1 MVALPRMLRLSTGAC
16 LPVRDYWRVVW
27 AIVAKDA
34 IVEWRTRTAF
44 MSALVF
50 AVLVLSILYFARDPT
65 VVSSLDIAPG
75 ALWVTFTF
83 AAMVGLNRAFLLERE
98 NQAMDGMLLAPV
110 PRTAIFV
117 GKMSGNLLFV
127 GLVELISVPLF
138 VLFYNVS
145 LTSRLPHLLVVTAMA
160 TVAFVAVG
168 TLLSAMVVRTRFAE
182 LMLPVLLLPF
192 LIPPVVGAVQVTA
205 RILAERPVSEMMGW
219 IKLLAAFDITFC
231 VLAVLLF
238 EATLDE

>member
-1 MVALPRMLRLSTGAC
+1 M
-16 LPVRDYWRVVW
+16 RDYLGVVW
-27 AIVAKDA
+27 AIVVKDA
-34 IVEWRTRTAF
+34 TVEWRTKTAF
-44 MSALVF
+44 MSAVVF
-50 AVLVLSILYFARDPT
+50 AILVLSILYFARDPT
-65 VVSSLDIAPG
+65 AVSSLDIAPG

-83 AAMVGLNRAFLLERE
+83 AAMLGLNRAFLLERE
-98 NQAMDGMLLAPV
+98 NQAIDGMLLTPV

-127 GLVELISVPLF
+127 GFVQLISVPLF

-145 LTSRLPHLLVVTAMA
+145 LAGRLPQLLAVTAMA

-168 TLLSAMVVRTRFAE
+168 TLLSAMAVRTRFAE

-192 LIPPVVGAVQVTA
+192 LIPPVVGAVQLTA
-205 RILAERPVSEMMGW
+205 RILAARPASELMGW
-219 IKLLAAFDITFC
+219 LKLLAAFDIVFC
-231 VLAVLLF
+231 VLAILLY

>member
-1 MVALPRMLRLSTGAC
+1 
-16 LPVRDYWRVVW
+16 VVW
-27 AIVAKDA
+27 AIIAKDA
-34 IVEWRTRTAF
+34 MVEWRTKTAF
-44 MSALVF
+44 LSAMVF
-50 AVLVLSILYFARDPT
+50 AILVLSILFFARDPT
-65 VVSSLDIAPG
+65 AVSSLDVAPG

-98 NQAMDGMLLAPV
+98 NGAMDGMLLTPI

-117 GKMSGNLLFV
+117 GKMGGNLLFV
-127 GLVELISVPLF
+127 ALVEAISIPLF
-138 VLFYNVS
+138 ILFYNVS
-145 LTSRLPHLLVVTAMA
+145 LAGRLPQLILVTAMA

-192 LIPPVVGAVQVTA
+192 LIPPVVSAVQVTA
-205 RILAERPVSEMMGW
+205 RILAGRPLSEMMPW
-219 IKLLAAFDITFC
+219 LKLLAGFDIVFC
-231 VLAVLLF
+231 VLTVLLF

>member
-1 MVALPRMLRLSTGAC
+1 
-16 LPVRDYWRVVW
+16 VRDYARVVL
-27 AIVAKDA
+27 AIIGKDA
-34 IVEWRTRTAF
+34 IVEWRTKTAI

-50 AVLVLSILYFARDPT
+50 AVLVLAILYFARDPT
-65 VVSSLDIAPG
+65 AVSSLDIAPG

-83 AAMVGLNRAFLLERE
+83 AAMIGLNRAFLLERE
-98 NQAMDGMLLAPV
+98 NGAMDGMLLTPA

-117 GKMSGNLLFV
+117 GKMGGNLLFV
-127 GLVELISVPLF
+127 GLVEVVSVPLF
-138 VLFYNVS
+138 VLFYDVS
-145 LTSRLPHLLVVTAMA
+145 LVARLPQLVMVTAMA

-205 RILAERPVSEMMGW
+205 RILLGRPLSEMLGW
-219 IKLLAAFDITFC
+219 LKLLAAFDIAFC

>member
-1 MVALPRMLRLSTGAC
+1 M
-16 LPVRDYWRVVW
+16 PVGDYARVVW
-27 AIVAKDA
+27 AIIAKDA
-34 IVEWRTRTAF
+34 MVEWRTKTAF
-44 MSALVF
+44 LSAMVF
-50 AVLVLSILYFARDPT
+50 AILVLSILFFARDPT
-65 VVSSLDIAPG
+65 AVSSLDVAPG

-98 NQAMDGMLLAPV
+98 NGAMDGMLLTPI

-117 GKMSGNLLFV
+117 GKMGGNLLFV
-127 GLVELISVPLF
+127 ALVEAISIPLF
-138 VLFYNVS
+138 ILFYNVS
-145 LTSRLPHLLVVTAMA
+145 LAGRMPQLILVTAMA

-205 RILAERPVSEMMGW
+205 QILAGRPLSEMMGW
-219 IKLLAAFDITFC
+219 LKLLAGFDIVFC
-231 VLAVLLF
+231 VLTVLLF

>member
-1 MVALPRMLRLSTGAC
+1 M
-16 LPVRDYWRVVW
+16 RDYLGLVW
-27 AIVAKDA
+27 AIVVKDA
-34 IVEWRTRTAF
+34 TVEWRTKTAF
-44 MSALVF
+44 MSAVVF
-50 AVLVLSILYFARDPT
+50 AILVLSILYFARDPT
-65 VVSSLDIAPG
+65 AVSSMDIAPG

-98 NQAMDGMLLAPV
+98 NQAIDGMLLTPV

-127 GLVELISVPLF
+127 GFVELISVPLF

-145 LTSRLPHLLVVTAMA
+145 LAGRLPQLLAVTAMA
-160 TVAFVAVG
+160 TLAFVAVG

-192 LIPPVVGAVQVTA
+192 LIPPVVGAVQLTS
-205 RILAERPVSEMMGW
+205 RILAARPASELMGW
-219 IKLLAAFDITFC
+219 FKLLAAFDIVFC
-231 VLAVLLF
+231 VLAILLY

>member
-1 MVALPRMLRLSTGAC
+1 M
-16 LPVRDYWRVVW
+16 PVGDYARVVW
-27 AIVAKDA
+27 AIIAKDA
-34 IVEWRTRTAF
+34 TVEWRTKTAF
-44 MSALVF
+44 LSAMVF
-50 AVLVLSILYFARDPT
+50 AILVLSILFFARDPT
-65 VVSSLDIAPG
+65 AVSSLDVAPG

-98 NQAMDGMLLAPV
+98 NGAMDGMLLTPI

-117 GKMSGNLLFV
+117 GKMGGNLLFV
-127 GLVELISVPLF
+127 ALVEAISIPLF
-138 VLFYNVS
+138 ILFYNVS
-145 LTSRLPHLLVVTAMA
+145 LAGRLPQLILVTAMA

-192 LIPPVVGAVQVTA
+192 LIPPVVSAVQVTA
-205 RILAERPVSEMMGW
+205 RILAGRPLSEMMGW
-219 IKLLAAFDITFC
+219 LKLLAGFDIVFC
-231 VLAVLLF
+231 VLTVLLF

>member
-1 MVALPRMLRLSTGAC
+1 MG
-16 LPVRDYWRVVW
+16 VVW
-27 AIVAKDA
+27 AIVVKDA
-34 IVEWRTRTAF
+34 TVEWRTKTAF
-44 MSALVF
+44 MSAVVF
-50 AVLVLSILYFARDPT
+50 AILVLSILYFARDPT
-65 VVSSLDIAPG
+65 AVSSLDIAPG

-83 AAMVGLNRAFLLERE
+83 AAMLGLNRAFLLERE
-98 NQAMDGMLLAPV
+98 NQAIDGMLLTPV

-127 GLVELISVPLF
+127 GFVELISVPLF

-145 LTSRLPHLLVVTAMA
+145 LAGRLPQLLAVTAMA
-160 TVAFVAVG
+160 TFAFVAVG

-192 LIPPVVGAVQVTA
+192 LIPPVVGAVQLTA
-205 RILAERPVSEMMGW
+205 RILAARPASELMGW
-219 IKLLAAFDITFC
+219 LKLLAAFDIVFC
-231 VLAVLLF
+231 VLAILLY